1 LSRAIE
7 RFRQRHQGPMVN
19 ITSERF
25 AKLTVGSFEG
35 VRVEFNDQGQPVLV
49 GVRPGGKST
58 VGVEGMSDGTADQ
71 LYLALRLAGIETYL
85 ETNEPMPLIVDDILI
100 RFDDDRARAA
110 LEVLRGLSMK
120 TQVIFFTHHRHLVDL
135 AEKCIPSPAMI
146 KHVL

>member
-1 LSRAIE
+1 
-7 RFRQRHQGPMVN
+7 
-19 ITSERF
+19 
-25 AKLTVGSFEG
+25 LTVGSFDG
-35 VRVEFNDQGQPVLV
+35 VRVEFNGQGQPVLM
-49 GVRPGGKST
+49 GVRPRGRGT

-100 RFDDDRARAA
+100 RFDDERAGAA
-110 LEVLRGLSMK
+110 LEVLRRLSEK

-135 AEKCIPSPAMI
+135 AAQCIPSPAMV